1 MNKLIFIIL
10 MMFSQFAISD
20 IYLKYGAVASD
31 YPDDTTFGGVWLEQD
46 GCRACLSIFAVEFHT
61 NDLISN
67 RIAGVDYRYSV
78 IENSDGRIQLSFGY
92 AVAEKAINDSEQFNF
107 HIGGTFVI
115 KNAIANKVDLFL
127 SYDHFSNGKRVLDRG
142 QLIKNIPI
150 DMLSVGISF

>member
-1 MNKLIFIIL
+1 MNKLVFIIL
-10 MMFSQFAISD
+10 MLFSSLAISD

-31 YPDDTTFGGVWLEQD
+31 YPDNTSFGGVWLEQD

-67 RIAGVDYRYSV
+67 RMAGIDYRYG
-78 IENSDGRIQLSFGY
+78 ILEDEDARIQLSVGY

-107 HIGGTFVI
+107 HLGGAFVM
-115 KNAIANKVDLFL
+115 KNAIANKVDLIL
-127 SYDHFSNGKRVLDRG
+127 SYDHFSNGKRVLDRE